1 MLIRGAGLLVSVP
14 AKELDAVCPP
24 GSIFKDTVLRNT
36 PLSVELRLAL
46 DVARHACA
54 KKRVPLL
61 IVARPE
67 IFTHG
72 LALQWLRDQLGGI
85 EDHLCISDGTAVR
98 PIPLL
103 RNHLFLY
110 RLGIYENAAAF
121 HRLSHCA
128 PELLA
133 SMHSQVN
140 TCMTFGPVHSPVCP
154 PPILL
159 QVTEPRR
166 KPKSPTLYRYVHG
179 QSLQTCVTKTL
190 QLELPAREAL
200 SNFKRL
206 TYIPLTETA
215 CKDSAFCRAVMQAI
229 CESGPNPDVGVILRI
244 PYIGLQTA
252 TIEDRIRTVIEFIR
266 SAGSIPSRLAPH
278 SVVFASTNLFSSD
291 ISRLARP
298 IDFLMHS
305 SFEFWSCSTEFYE
318 QFRKLDVFFPRVSA
332 GDQTELHRLLVP
344 AFKRRPE
351 LRQLKHLRTTQSKPI
366 RSRGLGLPA

>member
-1 MLIRGAGLLVSVP
+1 MLIRGAGLLVSLP
-14 AKELDAVCPP
+14 AKELDAFCPP
-24 GSIFKDTVLRNT
+24 GSIFKDTELRNT
-36 PLSVELRLAL
+36 SLSVELRLAL

-54 KKRVPLL
+54 KRRVPLL

-72 LALQWLRDQLGGI
+72 LALQWLRDRLGGI

-140 TCMTFGPVHSPVCP
+140 TCMTFGLVHNPVCP
-154 PPILL
+154 PSILL
-159 QVTEPRR
+159 QVPEPKR
-166 KPKSPTLYRYVHG
+166 KPKSPTLYRYVHS
-179 QSLQTCVTKTL
+179 QSLQTSVARTL
-190 QLELPAREAL
+190 RLELLADEVL
-200 SNFKRL
+200 SSFKRF

-215 CKDSAFCRAVMQAI
+215 CKDSAFGRAVVQAI
-229 CESGPNPDVGVILRI
+229 CGSGADPGVGVILRI
-244 PYIGLQTA
+244 PNIGLQAA
-252 TIEDRIRTVIEFIR
+252 TMEDRVRTVIEFIR
-266 SAGSIPSRLAPH
+266 CAGAKPSRLAPH
-278 SVVFASTNLFSSD
+278 SVFFASTNLLSSD

-298 IDFLMHS
+298 IDLLMHS
-305 SFEFWSCSTEFYE
+305 SFEFWSCSTAFYE
-318 QFRKLDVFFPRVSA
+318 RFHKLEVFCPRVTA
-332 GDQTELHRLLVP
+332 RDQTRLQRLLVP

-351 LRQLKHLRTTQSKPI
+351 LRPR
-366 RSRGLGLPA
+366 A

>member
-1 MLIRGAGLLVSVP
+1 MLIRGAGLLVSLP
-14 AKELDAVCPP
+14 AKELDDFCPP
-24 GSIFKDTVLRNT
+24 SSIFKDTELRNT
-36 PLSVELRLAL
+36 PLSVELRSAL
-46 DVARHACA
+46 DVARHACT
-54 KKRVPLL
+54 KRRVPLL

-72 LALQWLRDQLGGI
+72 LALQWLRDRLGGI

-140 TCMTFGPVHSPVCP
+140 TCMTFGAEHNPVCP

-159 QVTEPRR
+159 QVPEPKR
-166 KPKSPTLYRYVHG
+166 KPKSPTLYRYVHS
-179 QSLQTCVTKTL
+179 QSLPSCVTRTL
-190 QLELPAREAL
+190 RLRLPAHEAL
-200 SNFKRL
+200 SSFKCF

-215 CKDSAFCRAVMQAI
+215 CRDSAFCRAVMHAI
-229 CESGPNPDVGVILRI
+229 CGPGADPGVGVILRI
-244 PYIGLQTA
+244 PNIGLQAA
-252 TIEDRIRTVIEFIR
+252 TMEDRVRTAIEFIR
-266 SAGSIPSRLAPH
+266 SAGAKPSRLAPH
-278 SVVFASTNLFSSD
+278 PVVFASTNLLSSD

-298 IDFLMHS
+298 IDLLMHS
-305 SFEFWSCSTEFYE
+305 SFEFWSCSREFYE
-318 QFRKLDVFFPRVSA
+318 RFRKLEVFCPRISA
-332 GDQTELHRLLVP
+332 RNQTGLQRLLVP

-351 LRQLKHLRTTQSKPI
+351 LRQR
-366 RSRGLGLPA
+366 A